1 MNEPYKYEVTVLF
14 STHNGEK
21 VLQKTLDGYLKQAID
36 NKAWQIIIIDNA
48 SNDSTPSI
56 LESFKKKLPL
66 VLLEYNVPGKNKA
79 LNSAIKHIKSDF
91 IIITDD
97 DAIPEKDFLLNWI
110 KIKNKQKDYD
120 LFGGNITPLFPKNN
134 LQSSWMREN
143 KFHWEE
149 IHAARDL
156 TSRPIEAKEIF
167 GPNMAV
173 RKSIFDKGILFN
185 EDIGPNGSIKNYPM
199 GSETE
204 FCKRVELD
212 GHKAFFNAKSKVMHI
227 IRDYQVK
234 PEFWFSRAYKHGLG
248 FGMQEKL
255 ERKAPYSLK
264 EKIII
269 SSKSVYKAIKHKT
282 NALLYFSNQL
292 KKNEEIWQYNWEK
305 GYLNGR
311 LK

>member
-1 MNEPYKYEVTVLF
+1 MKPYKYEVTVLF

-21 VLQKTLDGYLKQAID
+21 VLQKALEGYLQQATD
-36 NKAWQIIIIDNA
+36 NKAWQIIIVDNA
-48 SNDSTPSI
+48 SNDSTSAI

-66 VLLEYNVPGKNKA
+66 LLLKHNVPGKNKA
-79 LNSAIKHIKSDF
+79 LNSAICHIKSDF
-91 IIITDD
+91 VIITDD

-110 KIKNKQKDYD
+110 KIKNEQKDYD
-120 LFGGNITPLFPKNN
+120 LFGGIITPLFSKNN
-134 LQSSWMREN
+134 LPPCWMLEN

-149 IHAARDL
+149 IHAVRDL
-156 TSRPIEAKEIF
+156 TSRPIEAKDIF

-185 EDIGPNGSIKNYPM
+185 EDIGPNGSNKNYPM

-212 GHKAFFNAKSKVMHI
+212 GHKAFFNAESKVIHI
-227 IRDYQVK
+227 IRDHQVEPK
-234 PEFWFSRAYKHGLG
+234 FWFSRAYKHGLG

-255 ERKAPYSLK
+255 ERNAPYSLTNK
-264 EKIII
+264 NLIFIKSAYKI
-269 SSKSVYKAIKHKT
+269 IKHKI
-282 NALLYFSNQL
+282 NSLLYFSDQL
-292 KKNEEIWQYNWEK
+292 KKNQEIWQYNWEK
-305 GYLNGR
+305 GLLNGR